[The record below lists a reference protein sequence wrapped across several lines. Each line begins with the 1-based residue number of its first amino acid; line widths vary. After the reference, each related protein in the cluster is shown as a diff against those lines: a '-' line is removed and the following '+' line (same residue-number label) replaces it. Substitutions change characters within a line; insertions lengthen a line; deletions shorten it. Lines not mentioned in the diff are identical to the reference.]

1 MGARRAV
8 VAAAAVIGLFLV
20 GTVAWANQAQPLRY
34 VNLGD
39 SYSSGAGIQPAA
51 PGSAP
56 ACSQSQLNW
65 AHDIAADTGATLRDA
80 SCSGADTQDFRT
92 SQSVGVP
99 PQLDAI
105 ASDTQLITLTI
116 GGNDN
121 NVFVSTIQ
129 KCATA
134 ALTTAGQGNPCQRT
148 YGSSFVDTINTSNY
162 PNIVRAL
169 QDVKKKA
176 PKARVAISGYLRIL
190 PAEKGCYPIMPV
202 AAGDVPYL
210 NGIQGA
216 LNDAV
221 KRAAAKTGVTYL
233 DVTAISTGH
242 DACQL
247 PGVRWVEPV
256 VPVNAAPV
264 HPNAIGE
271 REMANNAIAK
281 LGLARA

>member
-8 VAAAAVIGLFLV
+8 VAALTVIGLLLV
-20 GTVAWANQAQPLRY
+20 GTAAWANQTSPLRY

-65 AHDIAADTGATLRDA
+65 AHDIASDTGAALTDV
-80 SCSGADTQDFRT
+80 SCSGAKTKDFRS
-92 SQSVGVP
+92 SQSAGVA
-99 PQLDAI
+99 PQLDALK
-105 ASDTQLITLTI
+105 ADTQLVTLTI
-116 GGNDN
+116 GGNDGD
-121 NVFVSTIQ
+121 VF
-129 KCATA
+129 
-134 ALTTAGQGNPCQRT
+134 TTAFGQCAQLGIQSLGRGNPCQQKFGAT
-148 YGSSFVDTINTSNY
+148 FVDQVRKTTF
-162 PNIVRAL
+162 PNIVKAL
-169 QDVKKKA
+169 QDVKRKA
-176 PKARVAISGYLRIL
+176 SQARVAISGYLQIL
-190 PAEKGCYPIMPV
+190 SPTGCFPIMPV

-210 NGIQGA
+210 NDLQA
-216 LNDAV
+216 TLNDAV
-221 KRAAAKTGVTYL
+221 KRAAVRTGATYL

-256 VPVNAAPV
+256 IPVNAAPV

-271 REMANNAIAK
+271 RQMASNAIAK
-281 LGLARA
+281 LGLARV